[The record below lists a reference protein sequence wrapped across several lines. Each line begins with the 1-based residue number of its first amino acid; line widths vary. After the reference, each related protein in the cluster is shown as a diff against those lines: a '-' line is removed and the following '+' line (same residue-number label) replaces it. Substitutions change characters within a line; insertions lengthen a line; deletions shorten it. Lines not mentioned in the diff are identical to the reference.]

1 MHKNQAWREINMENS
16 DMIVEIVGEYV
27 IIKKEDKKSVLDN
40 EDLLHLLQ
48 QFSENENKVNRL
60 VKEYSELKATIGVK

>member
-1 MHKNQAWREINMENS
+1 MENS

-60 VKEYSELKATIGVK
+60 VKEYSELKATIGVKWDG

>member
-1 MHKNQAWREINMENS
+1 MENS